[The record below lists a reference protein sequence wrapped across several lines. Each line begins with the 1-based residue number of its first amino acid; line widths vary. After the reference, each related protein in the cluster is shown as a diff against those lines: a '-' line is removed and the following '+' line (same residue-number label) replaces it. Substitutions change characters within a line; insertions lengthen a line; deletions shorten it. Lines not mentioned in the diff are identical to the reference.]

1 MSEPIE
7 SRDPF
12 PISPLGGSR
21 GVRPSDPPTHRP
33 TDADPCPLL
42 LSSTPSLLGSSCT
55 NVLLYNRGSARDYDA
70 WKVPGWGSQDV
81 LDYFK
86 RSEKNSDFQVSGD
99 TKHHGKDGPLSVSA
113 VRYTT
118 PLINTFLQASY
129 KAGYAKNDDFN
140 NWDRDQDGVG
150 PFHVAQKDGE
160 RSSAASAYLSS
171 VEAEASLSVV
181 TGAQVQKLDI
191 CPEKREALSGRP

>member
-1 MSEPIE
+1 M
-7 SRDPF
+7 
-12 PISPLGGSR
+12 
-21 GVRPSDPPTHRP
+21 
-33 TDADPCPLL
+33 
-42 LSSTPSLLGSSCT
+42 
-55 NVLLYNRGSARDYDA
+55 
-70 WKVPGWGSQDV
+70 PGWGSQDV

-113 VRYTT
+113 VRYTN

-191 CPEKREALSGRP
+191 CPEKMEAGGVRYVKDGAAVEARVREGGEVILAAGAVGSPQLLMLSGIGPKKHLKGKTFASRFKIQTLFDARKIALKPGCC